1 VLDAAARAAGLGVR
15 GKGEAVGEDD
25 RAGAV
30 AGLRRGRAIPR
41 GGGAGRSITGGEA
54 AKVVARRQRGADPF
68 HPAGQPDLLQ
78 GRQVPALG
86 RVDRDRHR
94 ARAGAADP
102 AADEQQPGGEEPGRA
117 AVLHRLEERQVDQAG
132 RVVK

>member
-1 VLDAAARAAGLGVR
+1 MLDAAARSAGLGVR

-30 AGLRRGRAIPR
+30 AGFRRGRAIL
-41 GGGAGRSITGGEA
+41 GGGRAGRSATGGEA

-68 HPAGQPDLLQ
+68 HAAGQPDLLQ
-78 GRQVPALG
+78 GGDVPALG
-86 RVDRDRHR
+86 GVDRDRHR
-94 ARAGAADP
+94 ARARAADP
-102 AADEQQPGGEEPGRA
+102 AADEQQPGGEEPRRA
-117 AVLHRLEERQVDQAG
+117 AVLHRLEERQVHQAG